1 MIHFIFLYVFW
12 QQMVDSLLLM
22 SVEHVFSSTWDY
34 IEVFP
39 LWSMGFTQ
47 LEGTS
52 ICPFQVM
59 KYGIHSTGGDI
70 HLSILKRAIFHRGGT
85 MESFIFKVWE
95 AASAK
100 IIHLSIS
107 CVLKYGKLPAQR
119 SSISPFHWFGLPCF
133 SLYDV
138 IFFAY
143 DVIESRG
150 CRSRPTV
157 PASNWTF
164 QLEKETAT
172 PGFEPST

>member
-1 MIHFIFLYVFW
+1 MFFLFFPSSFSTLRLHRSLSSLKYGIHSTGGDIHL
-12 QQMVDSLLLM
+12 SIS
-22 SVEHVFSSTWDY
+22 SV
-34 IEVFP
+34 
-39 LWSMGFTQ
+39 L
-47 LEGTS
+47 
-52 ICPFQVM
+52 

-133 SLYDV
+133 SRWRWRHP
-138 IFFAY
+138 
-143 DVIESRG
+143 ENRG
-150 CRSRPTV
+150 CVRMREKRLRMRSSCSTL
-157 PASNWTF
+157 PATRKIN
-164 QLEKETAT
+164 QIIK
-172 PGFEPST
+172 